1 MFASFW
7 LNSFCFCDR
16 EAQEDFFHGQNA
28 HSEHELRGRP
38 LWEVGEKHK
47 VWIHLASTYGIT
59 MILNRSNAIYG
70 SSLEAFQIRATF
82 REFGWTGF
90 STG

>member
-38 LWEVGEKHK
+38 LWEVGRKTQSLDTFG
-47 VWIHLASTYGIT
+47 IHLWNHYDF
-59 MILNRSNAIYG
+59 
-70 SSLEAFQIRATF
+70 EQV
-82 REFGWTGF
+82 
-90 STG
+90 